1 MTISN
6 KISLK
11 KYKTGIIIQA
21 RTGSKRFP
29 KKILTKIKNK
39 NILEIMIS
47 RLKMFFKNED
57 IFVATTTKK
66 NDDKIVKITKK
77 LGVKFYRGSEND
89 VIYRFIRCAEK
100 NNLKKIIRL
109 TSDCPLVDPKLIIDL
124 YKKQSSKKYDYSG
137 NCYPYEKRT
146 TPVGSDIEFF
156 KLSFLKNIHKLNLT
170 KYEKEHLTP
179 ILKKKKYNTYIFR
192 TKIDNSNLRY
202 TLDYKE
208 DLVVIKKILN
218 YFNKQKILGNTK
230 QIISFLKKNKNL
242 IKINEHHVRNYYH
255 KKINQI

>member
-29 KKILTKIKNK
+29 KKILTKIRNK

-47 RLKMFFKNED
+47 RLKMYFKNED
-57 IFVATTTKK
+57 ICVATTTKK

-77 LGVKFYRGSEND
+77 LGVKFFRGSEND
-89 VIYRFIRCAEK
+89 VINRFIRCAKK
-100 NNLKKIIRL
+100 NDLKKIIRL

-124 YKKQSSKKYDYSG
+124 YKKQLSKKYDYSG

-156 KLSFLKNIHKLNLT
+156 KLSFLKNIYKLNLS

-218 YFNKQKILGNTK
+218 YLKLACILTS
-230 QIISFLKKNKNL
+230 I
-242 IKINEHHVRNYYH
+242 HVRITEIV
-255 KKINQI
+255 KKKF